1 LGGYLQVTKK
11 KTMLIAT
18 KEVLISKLGPKK
30 PEIDPGKILLLFHYD
45 LLISLRCIM
54 HYLPPRLEHDH
65 EATILGAGKGEIVS
79 EHYSL
84 LPCDLRNL
92 KDLDDVFAKAEL
104 DAK

>member
-1 LGGYLQVTKK
+1 MFAGD
-11 KTMLIAT
+11 

-30 PEIDPGKILLLFHYD
+30 PEIDPGQQLQFMYM
-45 LLISLRCIM
+45 ISLMRTWLGCIACIM
-54 HYLPPRLEHDH
+54 QSLPPHLEHDC
-65 EATILGAGKGEIVS
+65 EATMLVAGKGQIVS

-92 KDLDDVFAKAEL
+92 KDLDDAVAKAEL